1 MTPERMI
8 YSSMTEA
15 EVRTKIIELMN
26 DGRERTMNDFL
37 VRIPLDRLVL
47 HQALRSLRRKN
58 AIVRHHDI
66 DLPSYQL
73 RGAAA

>member
-1 MTPERMI
+1 
-8 YSSMTEA
+8 
-15 EVRTKIIELMN
+15 
-26 DGRERTMNDFL
+26 MNDFL

-47 HQALRSLRRKN
+47 HQALRSLRRKK
-58 AIVRHHDI
+58 AIVRHQDM